1 MRVPLTCKA
10 PARYAEVVSN
20 NLDGVTEPEPASS
33 PPETSPKKKS
43 WAHGVAMRSLVAL
56 PLVAGLAT
64 ASWLLAGGNDRV
76 PDTGVQPVPVPA
88 AGQDPATVGGG
99 AGPSVLEVS
108 APVKAQETPKGV
120 RPLEEWATKLS
131 GALDIPAKALI
142 GYANGE
148 LALRGEKP
156 GCHLSWVTLAG
167 IGAASSNHGRGGGD
181 NPLGLSAQQWK
192 KHGAAIPGIA
202 KPALADLD
210 SASVVAGRALC
221 ASGSDLGG
229 GNGWWKAVAA
239 YPSGKETG
247 KPANETELFRQRVL
261 GNAQLYATLS
271 LDPAR
276 ASSPAVRATRFAL
289 GQLGL
294 PYVWG
299 GNGPEAG
306 AAGFDCSGLTK
317 ASYDEAGIALPRTAD
332 SQFRAL
338 PRVPAGQEPKLGDL
352 VFYGNPGTRIHHVGL
367 YLGNGLM
374 INAPTQGQAIQ
385 IHTYHSK
392 GDDYTGAGRPSA

>member
-1 MRVPLTCKA
+1 MT
-10 PARYAEVVSN
+10 
-20 NLDGVTEPEPASS
+20 DPEPVSS
-33 PPETSPKKKS
+33 APETSPKKKS

-56 PLVAGLAT
+56 PLVAGLA
-64 ASWLLAGGNDRV
+64 AAGWLLAGGNGPAPADG
-76 PDTGVQPVPVPA
+76 TQPVPVPA
-88 AGQDPATVGGG
+88 ADQDPATVGGG

-120 RPLEEWATKLS
+120 RPLEEWATKLA
-131 GALDIPAKALI
+131 GPLDIPAKALI

-148 LALRGEKP
+148 LALRTEQP
-156 GCHLSWVTLAG
+156 NCHLSWVTLAG
-167 IGAASSNHGRGGGD
+167 VGAAGSNHGRGGD

-192 KHGAAIPGIA
+192 KHGTSIPGIQ
-202 KPALADLD
+202 KPALADPD
-210 SASVVAGRALC
+210 SASVAAGRALC
-221 ASGSDLGG
+221 ASGADLGG
-229 GNGWWKAVAA
+229 GNGWWKAIAG
-239 YPSGKETG
+239 YQGGKG
-247 KPANETELFRQRVL
+247 NEAELFRQRVL

-276 ASSPAVRATRFAL
+276 ASSPSVKATRFAL

-299 GNGPEAG
+299 GNGPDAG

-317 ASYDEAGIALPRTAD
+317 ASYDEAGVGLPRTAD

-338 PRVPAGQEPKLGDL
+338 PQVPGGQEPKLGDL

-374 INAPTQGQAIQ
+374 INAPTEGQAIQ

-392 GDDYTGAGRPSA
+392 GDDYAGAGRPSA

>member
-10 PARYAEVVSN
+10 FARYAEVVSN
-20 NLDGVTEPEPASS
+20 NLDGVTDPESAPSA
-33 PPETSPKKKS
+33 PETGPKKKS
-43 WAHGVAMRSLVAL
+43 WAQGVAMRSLVAL
-56 PLVAGLAT
+56 PLVVGLAT
-64 ASWLLAGGNDRV
+64 AGWLLAGGNDPAPADGNTQV
-76 PDTGVQPVPVPA
+76 PLPA
-88 AGQDPATVGGG
+88 AKQDPATVGGG

-108 APVKAQETPKGV
+108 APVKAQETPKGA
-120 RPLEEWATKLS
+120 RPLEEWANKLA
-131 GALDIPAKALI
+131 GPLDIPAKSLI

-148 LALRGEKP
+148 LALRGEQP
-156 GCHLSWVTLAG
+156 NCHLSWVTLAG
-167 IGAASSNHGRGGGD
+167 VGAASSNHGRGGD

-192 KHGAAIPGIA
+192 KHGTSIPGIA
-202 KPALADLD
+202 KPAQADPD
-210 SASVVAGRALC
+210 SASVAAGRALC
-221 ASGSDLGG
+221 ASGADLGG
-229 GNGWWKAVAA
+229 GNGWWKAIAG
-239 YPSGKETG
+239 YQGGKG
-247 KPANETELFRQRVL
+247 NEAELFRQRVL

-276 ASSPAVRATRFAL
+276 ASSPAVKATRFAL

-317 ASYDEAGIALPRTAD
+317 ASYDEAGVGLPRTAD

-338 PRVPAGQEPKLGDL
+338 PQVPGEPKLGDL
-352 VFYGNPGTRIHHVGL
+352 VFYGNPATRIHHVGL

>member
-1 MRVPLTCKA
+1 MQA
-10 PARYAEVVSN
+10 PARYPEVVSN

-33 PPETSPKKKS
+33 PPEGGPKKS

-64 ASWLLAGGNDRV
+64 ASWLLAGGNDRA
-76 PDTGVQPVPVPA
+76 PEAGTQPVPISA
-88 AGQDPATVGGG
+88 AEQDPATVGGG

-108 APVKAQETPKGV
+108 APVKVQETPKGV
-120 RPLEEWATKLS
+120 RPLEEWANKLS
-131 GALDIPAKALI
+131 GALDIPATALI

-148 LALRGEKP
+148 LALHGEQP
-156 GCHLSWVTLAG
+156 NCHLSWVTLAG
-167 IGAASSNHGRGGGD
+167 VGAASSNHGRGGD

-192 KHGAAIPGIA
+192 KYGAAIPGIA
-202 KPALADLD
+202 KPALADPD
-210 SASVVAGRALC
+210 SASVAAGRALC

-229 GNGWWKAVAA
+229 GNGWWKAIAA
-239 YPSGKETG
+239 YQSGKETG
-247 KPANETELFRQRVL
+247 KLANETELFRQRVL

-317 ASYDEAGIALPRTAD
+317 AAYGEAGVDLPRTAD

-338 PRVPAGQEPKLGDL
+338 PQVPGGQEPKLGDL
-352 VFYGNPGTRIHHVGL
+352 VFYGNPATRIHHVGL
-367 YLGNGLM
+367 YLENGLM